1 VPPRIACIAA
11 RIPLILVL
19 VRRSFS
25 KPGLEARES
34 VVAGRFVHVVR
45 SVLVLLALWPLHAA
59 AQQQPDIAIIL
70 AVDVSRSIDYDEFQL
85 QRRGYAE
92 AFQNPAVITAI
103 RGTPHGSVAVAF
115 MEWAGADFQRVVIP
129 WTVISDA
136 ESGQLF
142 AEQLLREPRSFYGWT
157 SISGA
162 IDYSMRMF
170 EALPFQAQRRVIDV
184 SGDGINNSGRPSA
197 AARDEA
203 VRRGIAINGL
213 VIMNNAPNPGYGSAF
228 QPALDEFYR
237 ENVIGG
243 PGAFVVAVDDFESF
257 AYAIL
262 NKLIRE
268 ISSLPLDFCIAGLDQ
283 PTFRIAALDRPFAPL
298 HPAVRAVRIH

>member
-1 VPPRIACIAA
+1 MAGRLMRLVRPALLLCCG
-11 RIPLILVL
+11 LVL
-19 VRRSFS
+19 I
-25 KPGLEARES
+25 
-34 VVAGRFVHVVR
+34 
-45 SVLVLLALWPLHAA
+45 ALWPLSAV
-59 AQQQPDIAIIL
+59 AQQQPDVAIIL
-70 AVDVSRSIDYDEFQL
+70 AVDVSRSIDDDEFQL

-103 RGTPHGSVAVAF
+103 RGTPHGQVAVAF

-162 IDYSMRMF
+162 IDFSVRMF
-170 EALPFQAQRRVIDV
+170 ETAPFQPQRRVIDV
-184 SGDGINNSGRPSA
+184 SGDGVNNSGRPSA
-197 AARDEA
+197 AARDA
-203 VRRGIAINGL
+203 ALQRGISINGL
-213 VIMNNAPNPGYGSAF
+213 VIMNDNPNPGYGGAF
-228 QPALDEFYR
+228 QPALDQFYR
-237 ENVIGG
+237 DNVIGG

-268 ISSLPLDFCIAGLDQ
+268 ISGLPLDVCIAGLDR
-283 PTFRIAALDRPFAPL
+283 PVFRIATPDRPFAPYN
-298 HPAVRAVRIH
+298 PAVRAAGVH

>member
-1 VPPRIACIAA
+1 M
-11 RIPLILVL
+11 
-19 VRRSFS
+19 
-25 KPGLEARES
+25 
-34 VVAGRFVHVVR
+34 AGRFICLVR
-45 SVLVLLALWPLHAA
+45 AALLSCGLLVLWPLAAA
-59 AQQQPDIAIIL
+59 AQQQPDVAIIL
-70 AVDVSRSIDYDEFQL
+70 AVDVSRSIDDDEFQL

-103 RGTPHGSVAVAF
+103 RGTPRGAVAVAF

-162 IDYSMRMF
+162 LDFSVRMF
-170 EALPFQAQRRVIDV
+170 ETLPFQVQRRVIDV
-184 SGDGINNSGRPSA
+184 SGDGVNNSGRPA
-197 AARDEA
+197 ATARDA
-203 VRRGIAINGL
+203 ALQRGISINGL
-213 VIMNNAPNPGYGSAF
+213 VIMNDNPNPGYGGAF
-228 QPALDEFYR
+228 QPALDQFYR
-237 ENVIGG
+237 DNVIGG
-243 PGAFVVAVDDFESF
+243 PGAFVVAIDDFESF

-268 ISSLPLDFCIAGLDQ
+268 ISSLPIDICVAGLA
-283 PTFRIAALDRPFAPL
+283 PPSVRIAAPGGAFAPL
-298 HPAVRAVRIH
+298 NPAVRDAGAL